1 MKKMSKLTKY
11 KMVSTELDSK
21 WDNYVHESKTSTPF
35 LLSSYVCALDGNFR
49 AYYCLKGN
57 EIIAGLLIAVD
68 DSGCNVIGH
77 ELMVHDGLFY
87 VNFSALNRSQTLS
100 EEHKV
105 AQFIAEFLAG
115 SYKSITLSFSPKIVD
130 IRAFQWVNYHNNLP
144 KYSESIRYTSYV
156 NIAEF
161 ANDDIDFKD
170 YKLYKNASV
179 SRRQEVRYGY
189 AKNVVVE
196 YSDNIE
202 EFLYLYEKTF
212 ERQNII
218 LQENL
223 IPQMRL
229 LLNRLNASG
238 DIRIYTA
245 KNEKGNVGS
254 IAIFLLLN
262 DTAYY
267 LFGANDYALR
277 AEHTGTAVLWRAFN
291 FLSKLGVTTVDLEG
305 VNSPERGWFKL
316 SFGGAIVPYF
326 NVNYVD

>member
-1 MKKMSKLTKY
+1 MSKLTKY
-11 KMVSTELDSK
+11 KMLSTELDPK
-21 WDNYVHESKTSTPF
+21 WDSYVSESKTSTPF
-35 LLSSYVCALDGNFR
+35 LLSTYVCALDGNFR

-68 DSGCNVIGH
+68 DSGCNV
-77 ELMVHDGLFY
+77 
-87 VNFSALNRSQTLS
+87 NFPALNRSQTLS

-105 AQFIAEFLAG
+105 AQFIAEFLAE
-115 SYKSITLSFSPKIVD
+115 SYKSIILSFSPKIVD

-156 NIAEF
+156 NIEEF
-161 ANDDIDFKD
+161 ADDDIDFKD

-196 YSDNIE
+196 NSDNID

-212 ERQNII
+212 ERQDII
-218 LQENL
+218 LQKNL
-223 IPQMRL
+223 IPQMRQ

-245 KNEKGNVGS
+245 KNEKGQVGS

-277 AEHTGTAVLWRAFN
+277 AEHTGTAVLWHSFKY
-291 FLSKLGVTTVDLEG
+291 LSKLGVTLVDLEG
-305 VNSPERGWFKL
+305 VNSPARGWFKL
-316 SFGGAIVPYF
+316 SFGGVLVPYF
-326 NVNYVD
+326 NVSYAA

>member
-1 MKKMSKLTKY
+1 
-11 KMVSTELDSK
+11 MVSTKLDAK
-21 WDNYVHESKTSTPF
+21 WDNYVRESKTSTPF
-35 LLSSYVCALDGNFR
+35 LLSTYVVALDGNFR

-68 DSGCNVIGH
+68 DSGCNVVGH

-87 VNFSALNRSQTLS
+87 VNFSALNQSQTLS
-100 EEHKV
+100 EEHKIS
-105 AQFIAEFLAG
+105 QFIAEFLAG
-115 SYKSITLSFSPKIVD
+115 NYKSITLSFSPKIVD

-161 ANDDIDFKD
+161 ADESIDFKD

-179 SRRQEVRYGY
+179 SRRQEIRYGY

-196 YSDNIE
+196 YTDSIE

-218 LQENL
+218 LQQNL
-223 IPQMRL
+223 LPQMKVL
-229 LLNRLNASG
+229 LSNLHASG
-238 DIRIYTA
+238 DIKIYTA
-245 KNEKGNVGS
+245 KNENGNVGS

-267 LFGANDYALR
+267 LFGANDYSLR
-277 AEHTGTAVLWRAFN
+277 AEHTGTAVLWRAFK
-291 FLSKLGVTTVDLEG
+291 FLSKLGVTTIDLEG